1 MIEISSS
8 THYDQPASTVF
19 AILTDPASYPAWQA
33 DVESASLAGDA
44 SAQQGARIRQVRKVM
59 GRRAEIALTISE
71 LVPGEQLT
79 LATDPDFKPA
89 IRQSWRLQPDEGGGC
104 RLDFQLN
111 LDGVPRMAEHIA
123 RAQLSRTVPQMLDR
137 LGTVAATR

>member
-8 THYDQPASTVF
+8 TRYDQPASTVF
-19 AILTDPASYPAWQA
+19 AILTDPPSYPAWQQ
-33 DVESASLAGDA
+33 DVESASLTGDA
-44 SAQQGARIRQVRKVM
+44 PAQQGARIRQV
-59 GRRAEIALTISE
+59 
-71 LVPGEQLT
+71 LT
-79 LATDPDFKPA
+79 LATDPGIKPA
-89 IRQSWRLQPDEGGGC
+89 IRQSWRLQPDDGGC

-111 LDGVPRMAEHIA
+111 LDGVPKMAEHLA

>member
-8 THYDQPASTVF
+8 TRYDQSASTVF
-19 AILTDPASYPAWQA
+19 AILTDPPSYPAWQQ
-33 DVESASLAGDA
+33 DVESASLTGGG
-44 SAQQGARIRQVRKVM
+44 SAQQGARIRQVRKVL
-59 GRRAEIALTISE
+59 GRQTEIALTISE
-71 LVPGEQLT
+71 LIPGQQLT
-79 LATDPDFKPA
+79 LATDPGIKPA
-89 IRQSWRLQPDEGGGC
+89 IHQSWRLQPDDGGC

-111 LDGVPRMAEHIA
+111 LDGVPKMAEHLA